1 MAVRLAW
8 GVIADR
14 DRGAWMV
21 DTGERVEDHGQ
32 EALAGAAV
40 VLGDKNSPA
49 AAVLAARESLA
60 ELIGTGGITV
70 AGAGIDLGAG
80 FVSARLAG
88 TGGDRRDAVLA
99 ALRILGM
106 DDARRI
112 GERTATLVALFG
124 VTATKPVGAEAERA
138 IAEGRWAA
146 LTLASAAAD
155 LLGPEQLVQVLGWEI
170 PEGIDPIPTGA
181 PSALALNLRRVL
193 ESYSRPRRLELLA
206 DLWEQVC
213 TRQASARTLRLLL
226 DSQDLTV
233 EDGLHRRYRQHLE
246 AESVDLVTGSR
257 ERELSLLDAL
267 HYIPDWNWFWRQRL
281 EWMIQDAIAATVLLR
296 TAVAVQE
303 LGVHD
308 GITLLR
314 DQIGTAASLP
324 TKSELI
330 RAKRKRP
337 DISKLPARPACH
349 LREIDAWLRRH
360 QPMDA
365 AFERFVRARTAH
377 ALAYGLVIDQACAD
391 LVGSHIAVDIL
402 PEDWDSESLR
412 TWRNAF
418 GNTETRLPSDWW
430 QIPLVRNRDADSL
443 AARLAKWA
451 ESVDARTTTQVLIP
465 APIDPTPPAEPA
477 TRNGVTTP
485 ADPDPDAEPV
495 ARDEP
500 GVQDESDTPGMWS
513 DDRPREVG
521 ADLLWY
527 GDLADAIL
535 RMRGQARAEI
545 GWGYLV
551 PYFETDPTVPQP
563 DPLTPRPDS
572 IPLAVAGAAQ
582 LVSLGA
588 IAPARCREWTRL
600 CAGLMTSG
608 SVAAALS
615 NEFEVAETVLVHD
628 GSTLPETTA
637 RIQIARNA
645 ARLAEW
651 SDYMGN
657 CIAGPWYQDQ
667 AVRGLSILVALRD
680 EQDTIQVNA
689 ELRANRSGWLVSE
702 IYGRFNSEADPAL
715 GRALRRWVLGL
726 RRTEPEPAE
735 VTPDA
740 PVRPRRAKP
749 NPFLELAPVLR
760 EAVRAVFDAAPET
773 LRALTA
779 VAGSPEADPKALTA
793 MRRSPAA
800 RLNQLCAE
808 ALDADRVSLPDLWSA
823 VNNRPLATALANLD
837 PVLAAK
843 YPRLQTLTA
852 DAQLPSKR
860 LRELVKAPELAQAR
874 SMDLIALRLRKA
886 LVEMAMADAPTFA
899 AALARRPSWDLI
911 CTFAIAITSSP
922 DHSYPVTAISDPKST
937 KVTGFPATSL
947 TDPDGPWQPRLSA
960 AVEFGGGIEQFWER
974 AAESGVLIS
983 LSWLKGGTWQA
994 LWARAWAP
1002 ATR

>member
-1 MAVRLAW
+1 M
-8 GVIADR
+8 G
-14 DRGAWMV
+14 
-21 DTGERVEDHGQ
+21 
-32 EALAGAAV
+32 
-40 VLGDKNSPA
+40 
-49 AAVLAARESLA
+49 
-60 ELIGTGGITV
+60 
-70 AGAGIDLGAG
+70 
-80 FVSARLAG
+80 
-88 TGGDRRDAVLA
+88 
-99 ALRILGM
+99 
-106 DDARRI
+106 
-112 GERTATLVALFG
+112 
-124 VTATKPVGAEAERA
+124 
-138 IAEGRWAA
+138 
-146 LTLASAAAD
+146 
-155 LLGPEQLVQVLGWEI
+155 VLGWEI

-193 ESYSRPRRLELLA
+193 ESYSRPRRLDLLA

-213 TRQASARTLRLLL
+213 ARQLAVRTRQLLL

-233 EDGLHRRYRQHLE
+233 EDELHRRYRQHVE
-246 AESVDLVTGSR
+246 TESAIVVTGTR
-257 ERELSLLDAL
+257 KQELSLLDAM
-267 HYIPDWNWFWRQRL
+267 HYVPDWNGFWRQRL

-303 LGVHD
+303 LGVID
-308 GITLLR
+308 GIALMR

-324 TKSELI
+324 TKGEI
-330 RAKRKRP
+330 VRARRKGLG
-337 DISKLPARPACH
+337 ISDLPARPVCH

-360 QPMDA
+360 QAMDA

-377 ALAYGLVIDQACAD
+377 ALAYGLVVDNAFNTLVCSRIDVAA
-391 LVGSHIAVDIL
+391 L
-402 PEDWDSESLR
+402 PEKWDSESLR
-412 TWRNAF
+412 SWRYAF
-418 GNTETRLPSDWW
+418 GTTDTRQPADWW
-430 QIPLVRNRDADSL
+430 QIPLVRNRQVDSL
-443 AARLAKWA
+443 AARLAAWA
-451 ESVDARTTTQVLIP
+451 DSDVPE
-465 APIDPTPPAEPA
+465 AE
-477 TRNGVTTP
+477 RG
-485 ADPDPDAEPV
+485 E
-495 ARDEP
+495 
-500 GVQDESDTPGMWS
+500 
-513 DDRPREVG
+513 RPCELG

-527 GDLADAIL
+527 GDLADAIV
-535 RMRGQARAEI
+535 RMRGHARAEV
-545 GWGYLV
+545 GWGYLG
-551 PYFETDPTVPQP
+551 PHFEANPAVPQP

-628 GSTLPETTA
+628 GSTLPGTTA

-740 PVRPRRAKP
+740 PARPRRAKP
-749 NPFLELAPVLR
+749 NPFLELAPVLQ

-837 PVLAAK
+837 PVPAAK

-899 AALARRPSWDLI
+899 AALARRPSCDLI

-947 TDPDGPWQPRLSA
+947 TDPDGPWQPRLPA
-960 AVEFGGGIEQFWER
+960 AAEFGGGIEQFWER
-974 AAESGVLIS
+974 TAESGVLIP